1 MKKSVT
7 LALIA
12 SAATMAVPSVVFA
25 AESSQSVQ
33 AAAEEVAAP
42 VEVNAGQMLYSA
54 DGKRIAKIYR
64 VNEEGSP
71 QIIMDGRLITVPA
84 STLTDMD
91 GKVAT
96 SLSKRDVARTR

>member
-25 AESSQSVQ
+25 AESQSVQ
-33 AAAEEVAAP
+33 AVADEVAAP
-42 VEVNAGQMLYSA
+42 AEVNAGQMLYSA
-54 DGKRIAKIYR
+54 NGKRIAKIYR
-64 VNEEGSP
+64 VNEEGNP
-71 QIIMDGRLITVPA
+71 QVIMDGRLITIPA
-84 STLTDMD
+84 STLTVVD

-96 SLSKRDVARTR
+96 SLSKRDVSLTR